1 VQTLHRQAMMD
12 KEYLYQDIQSKVAM
26 SKTDFEKFADHFKL
40 KIIFKKQKLVEEGNP
55 NNKLYFI
62 EKGLFFSYKILEN
75 GKQQVIQFAKESYWI
90 SDLYSFF
97 SGSKALFTIQALED
111 CKVWELSKSDFD
123 KLCEQYPKIETLYR
137 LNIQTAYIHTLVR
150 LSDAYSVDA
159 EAKYNTIR
167 KAQPDL
173 LQRVPQYLIAS
184 YLGILPSSLSR
195 IRNKKA
201 NQ

>member
-1 VQTLHRQAMMD
+1 MD

-26 SKTDFEKFADHFKL
+26 SRTEFEKFADHFKPRL
-40 KIIFKKQKLVEEGNP
+40 ISRKQKLVEEGNA
-55 NNKLYFI
+55 NNKLYFV
-62 EKGLFFSYKILEN
+62 EQGLFFSYKILEN
-75 GKQQVIQFAKESYWI
+75 GKQQVIQFAKENHWI

-97 SGSKALFTIQALED
+97 SGSTALFTIQALED

-123 KLCEQYPKIETLYR
+123 KLCEQHPKVETLYR